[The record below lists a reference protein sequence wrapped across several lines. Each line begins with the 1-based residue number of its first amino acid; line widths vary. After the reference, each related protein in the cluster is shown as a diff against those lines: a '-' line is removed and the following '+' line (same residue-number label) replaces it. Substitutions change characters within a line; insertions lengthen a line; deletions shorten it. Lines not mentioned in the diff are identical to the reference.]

1 MRIAITGIG
10 LISAIGL
17 NRQETVASL
26 LREESGVRTTEQ
38 TSVLG
43 LPSGRVSLSDD
54 ELRRRLGISPEEAIG
69 RCALLGIAAAREAM
83 EDAGIGQFDH
93 LTIDNFTIN
102 HAMSNCQIVNCPI
115 VKSNGVALI
124 SGTTV
129 GGMDCTERY
138 WEDWQR
144 GEHTDYISQHEAGE
158 TTRQIAAH
166 LGAFSYIATPSTAC
180 SSALNAIMVGANLLR
195 TGRARCAVVG
205 GTECLSRFH
214 ISGFHSLMI
223 LDHALCRP
231 FSSDRAGLNLGEG
244 AGYLVLESE
253 ADANARGAKIW
264 GYLSGYANSCDAY
277 HQTASSPDGEGAYL
291 AMQGALEMAGLRPE
305 EIDYIN
311 AHGTGTPNN
320 DLSESRAIYRLFGD
334 HIPAVSSTKPFTG
347 HTTSAS
353 GGIEAAICLLCMQ
366 EGFIPANL
374 HFTETA
380 EGLIQ
385 PIEKTTQATLRH
397 VLCNAFGF
405 GGNDSAIVLSK
416 EVRASQPPYKEGAQG
431 IAVPNTQRL
440 TMVRHGG
447 RTSISSQI
455 ITLNAQQTFQEI
467 DYKRY
472 IPAMEARRMTPQLRQ
487 CVAAA
492 MQQIESDPVDAIICA
507 TRYGCIVNSIGML
520 QTMLVNGEE
529 AVKPTQFI
537 QSTHNTLA
545 SIIANK
551 TQNHGYNMTYSDG
564 EQSWENALLDAQMLL
579 ELGMIQ
585 RALVIAFDEHD
596 ATWDKMIAINN

>member
-1 MRIAITGIG
+1 MRA
-10 LISAIGL
+10 
-17 NRQETVASL
+17 
-26 LREESGVRTTEQ
+26 TEQ
-38 TSVLG
+38 TGVLG
-43 LPSGRVSLSDD
+43 LPLGRVALSND
-54 ELRRRLGISPEEAIG
+54 ELRRQLGISREEPIG
-69 RCALLGIAAAREAM
+69 RCALLGIAAAREAI
-83 EDAGIGQFDH
+83 EDAGIEKFGH
-93 LTIDNFTIN
+93 LTID
-102 HAMSNCQIVNCPI
+102 HAADTSQIENCPI
-115 VKSNGVALI
+115 VNSNGVALI

-166 LGAFSYIATPSTAC
+166 LGCFSYIATPSTAC

-205 GTECLSRFH
+205 GTECLSCFH
-214 ISGFHSLMI
+214 ISGFQSLMI

-231 FSSDRAGLNLGEG
+231 FSGDRAGLNLGEG
-244 AGYLVLESE
+244 AGYIVLESE
-253 ADANARGAKIW
+253 DDAIARGAKIW
-264 GYLSGYANSCDAY
+264 GYLSGYANACDAY

-291 AMQGALEMAGLRPE
+291 AMRGALEMAGVHPE

-320 DLSESRAIYRLFGD
+320 DLSESNAIYRLFGN
-334 HIPAVSSTKPFTG
+334 HIPAISSTKPFTG

-353 GGIEAAICLLCMQ
+353 GGIEAAICLLCIQ

-380 EGLIQ
+380 EGLVH
-385 PIEKTTQATLRH
+385 PIEKTTQATLSH

-405 GGNDSAIVLSK
+405 GGNNSAIVLSK
-416 EVRASQPPYKEGAQG
+416 ERRTNYELKIKNYEG
-431 IAVPNTQRL
+431 IADLNAQRS
-440 TMVRHGG
+440 TMVRSGDCS
-447 RTSISSQI
+447 SIHSQI
-455 ITLNAQQTFQEI
+455 ITLNSQQFIQGI

-472 IPAMEARRMTPQLRQ
+472 IPAMEGRRMTPQLRQ

-492 MQQIESDPVDAIICA
+492 LQQIESVPVDAIICA
-507 TRYGCIVNSIGML
+507 TRYGCIVNSIRML
-520 QTMLVNGEE
+520 QTMLANGEE

-537 QSTHNTLA
+537 QSTHNTPA

-551 TQNHGYNMTYSDG
+551 TLNHGYNITYSDG
-564 EQSWENALLDAQMLL
+564 AQSWEKALLDAQMLL
-579 ELGMIQ
+579 ELGMIK
-585 RALVIAFDEHD
+585 RSLVLDFDEHD
-596 ATWDKMIAINN
+596 EVWDEMLRRAKDYLVGTNSKRL